1 MLPSAAA
8 TFLLCVLLIA
18 VPSAVWSQG
27 APSGGMAGY
36 QASATCQGCH
46 GTIFDEHMASQHEQS
61 VSNPVF
67 QAQYFTELL
76 PQVAGNPALLEEAKL
91 CIACHAPIAYQ
102 QGKAPVIRK
111 DEIDP
116 TWAGVTC
123 DFCHTMTGFS
133 APAPGNGNFIGAPAT
148 KKLGPFRREEDW
160 HHAYSKFQTLS
171 EACAVCHNAVNHR
184 GLEIKSTYT
193 EWKNSRYAREG
204 IQCQDCHMTTYG
216 FLTGGKPTYASG
228 QAAQMGLAQV
238 PMRAR
243 LYTHRFPGAHSR
255 SQVEGAITLGI
266 ELERSAVSPG
276 DVIFVLIHVDNERT
290 GHKMP
295 SGSADLRQMWLSLQ
309 VAVGDRVI
317 AVPAGSLRGAVPY
330 DVAGKGPFDQE
341 ILGQDIPAG
350 SRIYRCIFVDQS
362 LRQTLSSYNAVRI
375 IFDNRLD
382 AGEIRHETYRV
393 TIPPEARGTVALHA
407 SLNYLAYP
415 SSFAAR
421 LGLPKPEP
429 VEVASARAEIPVRP
443 LSP

>member
-1 MLPSAAA
+1 MLPTVAAA
-8 TFLLCVLLIA
+8 ILLGLFLAA
-18 VPSAVWSQG
+18 VPSAVWPQG
-27 APSGGMAGY
+27 ALPGRMSQY

-46 GTIFDEHMASQHEQS
+46 GLIFDQHMASQHERS
-61 VSNPVF
+61 LSNPVF
-67 QAQYFTELL
+67 QAQYFSELL
-76 PQVAGNPALLEEAKL
+76 PQVPGNPALLQEAKL

-102 QGKAPVIRK
+102 QGKALMMRRE
-111 DEIDP
+111 EIDP

-133 APAPGNGNFIGAPAT
+133 GPAPGNGNFIGAPAT
-148 KKLGPFRREEDW
+148 TKLGPFRREEDW
-160 HHAYSKFQTLS
+160 HHVYAKFQTQS
-171 EACAVCHNAVNHR
+171 EACAVCHNAVNHQ

-216 FLTGGKPTYASG
+216 FLTGGKPVYASG
-228 QAAQMGLAQV
+228 QAAQMGLAEV
-238 PMRAR
+238 PVRAR

-255 SQVEGAITLGI
+255 SQVEGAITLAM
-266 ELERSAVSPG
+266 EVESSPVSPG
-276 DVIFVLIHVDNERT
+276 DVIMVLVRVDNERT

-295 SGSADLRQMWLSLQ
+295 SGSADLRQLWLSLR
-309 VAVGDRVI
+309 VAAGDRTLT
-317 AVPAGSLRGAVPY
+317 VPAGSVRSSIPY
-330 DVAGKGPFDQE
+330 DVVGKGPFDQE

-350 SRIYRCIFVDQS
+350 SRIYRSIFVDQT

-393 TIPPEARGTVALHA
+393 TIPPEARGTVTLHA
-407 SLNYLAYP
+407 TLNYLAYP
-415 SSFAAR
+415 SSFAVR

-429 VEVASARAEIPVRP
+429 VEVASARAEIPVR
-443 LSP
+443 

>member
-1 MLPSAAA
+1 MFPTAVATLLLWMLSA
-8 TFLLCVLLIA
+8 A
-18 VPSAVWSQG
+18 VPSAVWPQATS
-27 APSGGMAGY
+27 SGGRVEY

-46 GTIFDEHMASQHEQS
+46 GQIFDQHVASQHERS
-61 VSNPVF
+61 LSNPVF
-67 QAQYFTELL
+67 QAQYFAELV
-76 PQVAGNPALLEEAKL
+76 PQVPGNPALREEAKL

-102 QGKAPVIRK
+102 QGKAPVMRK

-116 TWAGVTC
+116 NWAGVTC

-133 APAPGNGNFIGAPAT
+133 GPAPENGNFIGAPAT

-160 HHAYSKFQTLS
+160 HHAYSRFQTQS
-171 EACAVCHNAVNHR
+171 EACAVCHNAVNHL

-216 FLTGGKPTYASG
+216 FLTGGKPVYASG
-228 QAAQMGLAQV
+228 QAAQMGLAEV

-255 SQVEGAITLGI
+255 SQVEGAITLSL
-266 ELERSAVSPG
+266 EVERSAVSPG
-276 DVIFVLIHVDNERT
+276 EAIIVLIRVDNERT

-295 SGSADLRQMWLSLQ
+295 SGSADLRQMWLSLRM
-309 VAVGDRVI
+309 AAGDRVVS
-317 AVPAGSLRGAVPY
+317 VPAGSIRSAVPY

-350 SRIYRCIFVDQS
+350 SRLYRSIFVDQS

-393 TIPPEARGTVALHA
+393 TIPPETKGTVTLQA

-429 VEVASARAEIPVRP
+429 VEVASARAEVPVR
-443 LSP
+443 